1 MQKVFHK
8 KIGNSL
14 SYAVHMIWRIKDP
27 FWVCILSQNQTKVLW
42 TKAVTWQ
49 MTRERWQID
58 LPWHSFQQKTQ
69 YLYWK
74 VMGVCFSHSVIGV
87 ESHQCLSVEI
97 SPCSSFD
104 LFLLLFFIVK
114 LVSLLF
120 SVGTYNIIYS
130 DIRWEL
136 SASEPVVQMQSFN
149 IVGAV
154 CQIFE
159 LSLSHCRWLAD
170 VQLVLWRVCQSL
182 RRRV

>member
-1 MQKVFHK
+1 MDIFVYWQLFNWTVFWKVNRNKFRSLREIRGNVNWNFDLNFFMQKVFHK

-74 VMGVCFSHSVIGV
+74 VMGVCFSH
-87 ESHQCLSVEI
+87 L
-97 SPCSSFD
+97 
-104 LFLLLFFIVK
+104 
-114 LVSLLF
+114 
-120 SVGTYNIIYS
+120 
-130 DIRWEL
+130 RWES
-136 SASEPVVQMQSFN
+136 SAF
-149 IVGAV
+149 V
-154 CQIFE
+154 CWNK
-159 LSLSHCRWLAD
+159 S
-170 VQLVLWRVCQSL
+170 V
-182 RRRV
+182 